1 MRGATIKSNPERSR
15 ILPILIDDSITV
27 VIGDAV
33 TVNTDGHV
41 ALVTASDEKIAGIVT
56 GFVDAQGVHVDFTTG
71 FNDRIATDSDN
82 TSDELVNALV
92 DVGREIWFQMDADDS
107 LAQTNLFMYFDLN
120 ANSYEVDVGTAS
132 DSNGAVQLVK
142 LDPEGVSDASM
153 GLYRI
158 ADHQFA
164 HYTSS

>member
-27 VIGDAV
+27 VIGDMV

-41 ALVTASDEKIAGIVT
+41 ALITASDEKIAGVVT
-56 GFVDAQGVHVDFTTG
+56 GFVDANGVHVDFATG
-71 FNDRIATDSDN
+71 YSDRITTDSDN
-82 TSDELVNALV
+82 TTDELVRAMV

-120 ANSYEVDVGTAS
+120 ANSYQVDVATAS
-132 DSNGAVQLVK
+132 DTNGAVQLVK

-158 ADHQFA
+158 ADHQFG
-164 HYTSS
+164 HVDS

>member
-27 VIGDAV
+27 VMGDLV

-41 ALVTASDEKIAGIVT
+41 ALITNSDEKIAGIVT
-56 GFVDAQGVHVDFTTG
+56 GFVDRNGKHVDFTTG
-71 FNDRIATDSDN
+71 YSDRVTTDSDN
-82 TSDELVNALV
+82 TSDEYVNALV
-92 DVGREIWFQMDADDS
+92 DVGREIWFQIDADAS

-120 ANSYEVDVGTAS
+120 NSYQVDFDDAS
-132 DSNGAVQLVK
+132 DTNGAVQLIK
-142 LDPEGVSDASM
+142 LDPEGVGDASM